1 MPKTKVLYIL
11 PWLRTGGSERYVANL
26 CRNLDRERF
35 ETVVLYRGEW
45 GPIGDELKA
54 AGIRTV
60 RNPMKVY
67 RPDQLFG
74 FYRLLRKEGVDIVH
88 SLNFRPNFTDAL
100 LTKWAGRKFVSSR
113 RNLRFWKGSDR
124 LHWGERLRNDRTDLV
139 IANADRLKESA
150 VSFEK
155 LPADKVLVIYNGV
168 PLPQAE
174 AAKASEGW
182 KEVRTELDI
191 PLGALVI
198 GNMAN
203 LRPTKGQTYL
213 LQAFQTVL
221 RSSTGPV
228 YLVITGQGPEEENL
242 QKMIKELGLE
252 QRACIY
258 KTSRDRFEVIRSF
271 DIFVLS
277 SLQEG
282 FSNALVEAM
291 ALGLPCV
298 ATDVG
303 GNAEAVQHNITG
315 LIVPPK
321 EPDPLAQALLAL
333 VEDPERRRI
342 MGQTG
347 EVRAHQEFDLERMV
361 QEHVQAYDRLVPE
374 RRQDG
379 P

>member
-1 MPKTKVLYIL
+1 MPL
-11 PWLRTGGSERYVANL
+11 
-26 CRNLDRERF
+26 
-35 ETVVLYRGEW
+35 
-45 GPIGDELKA
+45 
-54 AGIRTV
+54 
-60 RNPMKVY
+60 
-67 RPDQLFG
+67 QQ
-74 FYRLLRKEGVDIVH
+74 
-88 SLNFRPNFTDAL
+88 
-100 LTKWAGRKFVSSR
+100 
-113 RNLRFWKGSDR
+113 
-124 LHWGERLRNDRTDLV
+124 
-139 IANADRLKESA
+139 AD
-150 VSFEK
+150 
-155 LPADKVLVIYNGV
+155 
-168 PLPQAE
+168 

-191 PLGALVI
+191 PLGAVVV

-203 LRPTKGQTYL
+203 LRPTKGQGYL
-213 LQAFQTVL
+213 LQAFQAVL
-221 RSSTGPV
+221 RSSTAPV
-228 YLVITGQGPEEENL
+228 YLVITGQGPEEESL
-242 QKMIKELGLE
+242 RSAIRELGLE
-252 QRACIY
+252 QRAFIY

-321 EPDPLAQALLAL
+321 EPGPLAQALLAL
-333 VEDPERRRI
+333 VDDPERRRI

-361 QEHVQAYDRLVPE
+361 REHVAAYDRLVPE
-374 RRQDG
+374 KPQDG